1 MTSPVESLSIAQARR
16 LALAGAGLLAPR
28 RLGLPERA
36 GARRASAL
44 ERCHRIIEH
53 FGYLQLD
60 TVAVSGAR
68 THCIVLASRLEG
80 FDVTLGETLLAPG
93 APLFEYWGHEASWLP
108 LSLYP
113 CFAWRRREYRVHPW
127 WGDVLREHP
136 DVARSVLRRIESD
149 GPLRSLDL
157 EGRSGGGWWNLK
169 LTRRVA
175 ESLWLAGRLAI
186 RERRAFQRSFDLVE
200 RVIPAEVRSRRMST
214 TDAFDTLLLRA
225 LAGHGWASTGTLA
238 ATWRLRNCR
247 DRIVA
252 SLQRLQ
258 AKGRIHPCELHT
270 AKRALPGWIR
280 GEDLERLP
288 ALEGLRPRRD
298 RGVLLSPFDPLLW
311 DRARVQTLFDFEQRI
326 EIYKPASQRRYGY
339 YCLPVLAGEHLIGR
353 VDLKARRAE
362 GTLEVLS
369 THFESAKP
377 SARDRQALAGALDR
391 FSDSVALPLRDA
403 TSANATTSDVVSSPD
418 G

>member
-1 MTSPVESLSIAQARR
+1 MSPPAESISIPQARR
-16 LALAGAGLLAPR
+16 LALASAGLLAPR
-28 RLGLPERA
+28 RLGLHERA
-36 GARRASAL
+36 GARPARAR

-68 THCIVLASRLEG
+68 THSIVLASRLEG
-80 FDVTLGETLLAPG
+80 LDASLGETLLTPG
-93 APLFEYWGHEASWLP
+93 APLFEYWGHEVCWLP

-113 CFAWRRREYRVHPW
+113 CLAWRRREYQTHPW

-136 DVARSVLRRIESD
+136 EAARSVLRRIESE

-157 EGRSGGGWWNLK
+157 EGKSGGGWWNLK

-175 ESLWLAGRLAI
+175 EALWTAGRLAI
-186 RERRAFQRSFDLVE
+186 RERRSFQRSFDLIE
-200 RVIPAEVRSRRMST
+200 RVIPDEIRSKRVST
-214 TDAFDTLLLRA
+214 GAAFDTLLLRA
-225 LAGHGWASTGTLA
+225 FAGHGWASTGTLA

-247 DRIVA
+247 DRIHA
-252 SLQRLQ
+252 SLRRLQ
-258 AKGRIHPCELHT
+258 EKGRILPCGLHT
-270 AKRALPGWIR
+270 ARRTVPGWIR
-280 GEDLERLP
+280 VEDLETVSE
-288 ALEGLRPRRD
+288 LERLRPRRD
-298 RGVLLSPFDPLLW
+298 RGLLLSPFDPLLW

-339 YCLPVLAGEHLIGR
+339 YCLPVLAGDRLIGR

-362 GTLEVLS
+362 GDLDVLS

-377 SARDRQALAGALDR
+377 PSRDRHAVRTALER
-391 FSDSVALPLRDA
+391 FAASVALRLNGDPQ
-403 TSANATTSDVVSSPD
+403 PE
-418 G
+418 